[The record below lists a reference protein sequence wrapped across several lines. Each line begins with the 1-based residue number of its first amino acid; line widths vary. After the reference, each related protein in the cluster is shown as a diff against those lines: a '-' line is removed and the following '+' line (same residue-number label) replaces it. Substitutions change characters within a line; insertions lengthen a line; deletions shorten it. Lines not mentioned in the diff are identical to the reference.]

1 MSLKIDVSP
10 GILLIF
16 IATLSACHAMD
27 VSGDK
32 SFCESLKAVEKNA
45 VRKEVNHFL
54 NNLEYS
60 PDRNQ
65 NFESLINW
73 LEQKS
78 CVQEVKMLDDIIIT
92 NPPIDK
98 FRLLLDT
105 AESDPL
111 MLKITFNGTYKF
123 YDLKTDN

>member
-65 NFESLINW
+65 NFESLINKKKK
-73 LEQKS
+73 KS
-78 CVQEVKMLDDIIIT
+78 CVQEARLINRIILT
-92 NPPIDK
+92 NPPIAQ
-98 FRLLLDT
+98 FELLLDT
-105 AESDPL
+105 TESDSL
-111 MLKITFNGTYKF
+111 ILKITFNGTYKF
-123 YDLKTDN
+123 YDLKTNN